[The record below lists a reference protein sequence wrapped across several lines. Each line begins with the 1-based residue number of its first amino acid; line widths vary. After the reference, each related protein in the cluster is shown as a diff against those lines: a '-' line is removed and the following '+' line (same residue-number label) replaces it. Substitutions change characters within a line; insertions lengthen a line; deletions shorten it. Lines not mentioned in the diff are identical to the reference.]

1 MDGIS
6 VQQMNRNQK
15 VGPGSRLLRWAGL
28 ILLVCGTL
36 ILNWFS
42 AVIGHPAG
50 QSVDP
55 FSVSVPVLFLLSG
68 LAIMVRRPWH
78 QVGWAML
85 TIGFGWTLTSSPANV
100 LGIAPHWFPWLA
112 WAYDGIGGYISYTAM
127 VWLLMVFPD
136 GLSER
141 DRRGRMAGRA
151 TIALMVLMTLASFA
165 SHPVH
170 GGATSVLGAY
180 PNPFGLNWVP
190 RAVADTGV
198 VVIFGGVVASIASLW
213 VRHRRSSGETR
224 RRYMVVLYA
233 FWLLGFGV
241 AFGLA
246 LSDAIGGVAWWPA
259 MVGWILLPASFV
271 VALVRH
277 GLYGVDKVVSRTVT
291 YGLLAVAVTVVYT
304 IPVLL
309 APRLIGG
316 SNQVIVAAATLAAA
330 AVFNPLRR
338 RIQATV
344 DRRFNRSRYDA
355 RREVE
360 AFVAA
365 LPAEVDLEGVTD
377 EFLGVASRI
386 VQPTRAG
393 LWIREVR

>member
-1 MDGIS
+1 
-6 VQQMNRNQK
+6 
-15 VGPGSRLLRWAGL
+15 
-28 ILLVCGTL
+28 
-36 ILNWFS
+36 
-42 AVIGHPAG
+42 
-50 QSVDP
+50 
-55 FSVSVPVLFLLSG
+55 
-68 LAIMVRRPWH
+68 
-78 QVGWAML
+78 
-85 TIGFGWTLTSSPANV
+85 
-100 LGIAPHWFPWLA
+100 
-112 WAYDGIGGYISYTAM
+112 
-127 VWLLMVFPD
+127 
-136 GLSER
+136 
-141 DRRGRMAGRA
+141 
-151 TIALMVLMTLASFA
+151 MVLMTLASFA

-180 PNPFGLNWVP
+180 PNPFRLNWVP

-277 GLYGVDKVVSRTVT
+277 VLYGVDKVVSRTVT

-309 APRLIGG
+309 APRLIGWFQSG
-316 SNQVIVAAATLAAA
+316 
-330 AVFNPLRR
+330 
-338 RIQATV
+338 
-344 DRRFNRSRYDA
+344 DRGGGDSRGP
-355 RREVE
+355 RQCSIRCV
-360 AFVAA
+360 
-365 LPAEVDLEGVTD
+365 
-377 EFLGVASRI
+377 VASRQRWTGDSTDLVTMPVERWRRSSLPCRPRSI
-386 VQPTRAG
+386 WKA
-393 LWIREVR
+393 